1 MTIAVLETGAPP
13 GDLAARFGSYPDMF
27 SDLLGTGKLAR
38 YDVASSALPAHRAHE
53 GYIITGSPAGVY
65 DGLPWIA
72 ALQDWLRAAPA
83 RTRLVGICFG
93 HQLMA
98 QAFGGAVEKSAR
110 GWGIGLMEYAVLS
123 RAPWMDVALSV
134 SIPASHQDQVVV
146 QPPGT
151 EVTLASEFAPLA
163 GLAWRDR
170 AAISFQC
177 HPEFSPAY
185 AKALIEARRERL
197 PDPDRAIASLNGFND
212 NARMAGW
219 IARFLGLAPPK
230 ASS

>member
-13 GDLAARFGSYPDMF
+13 GDLAAQFGSYPDMF
-27 SDLLGTGKLAR
+27 AEMLGTGKLAR
-38 YDVASSALPAHRAHE
+38 YDVASSALPAHRAHS
-53 GYIITGSPAGVY
+53 GYILTGSPAGVY

-72 ALQDWLRAAPA
+72 ALTDWLRAAPA
-83 RTRLVGICFG
+83 QTRLVGICFG

-98 QAFGGAVEKSAR
+98 QAYGGAVEKSAK
-110 GWGIGLMEYAVLS
+110 GWGIGLMEYAVRS
-123 RAPWMDVALSV
+123 REAWMDVALSV
-134 SIPASHQDQVVV
+134 AIPASHQDQVVA
-146 QPPGT
+146 QPPAT

-185 AKALIEARRERL
+185 ARALIEARRERL

-212 NARMAGW
+212 NQRIGNW
-219 IARFLGLAPPK
+219 IKRFLGL
-230 ASS
+230 